1 MLDQVT
7 PEANTTVSTAADLAR
22 LRDEGRTLSTQEL
35 KELTAKIKALE
46 DIAKLED
53 RLRALEN
60 QKRPRSADTNRYID
74 QQSDRQSG

>member
-1 MLDQVT
+1 MSDWVT
-7 PEANTTVSTAADLAR
+7 PEANTAVSTAADLAR
-22 LRDEGRTLSTQEL
+22 LRDEGWTLSTQEL

-60 QKRPRSADTNRYID
+60 QKQPRSADTNRYTD
-74 QQSDRQSG
+74 Q